1 MNPSEAPFVRISPDV
16 KLGRNVRLFGYAN
29 LYGCEL
35 GDDVKVGPFVEI
47 QKGVKIGNRCK
58 ISSHSFL
65 CQGVIL
71 EDDVFVGH
79 SVTFTND
86 LYPRATN
93 GDGQLQTET
102 DWECIA
108 TVVKRGAS
116 IGSGATLLCGIT
128 IGENALIGAGSV
140 VIRDVAPNM
149 VVAGNPA
156 RPIRS
161 LAGNHQDHVYPTL
174 TGEHGRSGK

>member
-1 MNPSEAPFVRISPDV
+1 MNVSDAPFVRISPDV

-65 CQGVIL
+65 CEGVVL
-71 EDDVFVGH
+71 EDDVFIGH
-79 SVTFTND
+79 NVTFTND
-86 LYPRATN
+86 RFPRATN
-93 GDGQLQTET
+93 QNGQLQTEV
-102 DWECIA
+102 DWSCVP
-108 TVVKRGAS
+108 TLVKRGAS
-116 IGSGATLLCGIT
+116 VGSGVTLLCGIT

-140 VIRDVAPNM
+140 VIRDVPSDT

-156 RPIRS
+156 RTIRS
-161 LAGNHQDHVYPTL
+161 LL
-174 TGEHGRSGK
+174 R